1 MTISVPSPLSMPLDV
16 KVKHT
21 KDGKVSGYELSRP
34 ARIGV
39 QSEFTNYLD
48 GGPWE
53 QTRMQLVRSL
63 GEKSLEFVI
72 LERPILVEA
81 VNNGAIDMAVT
92 DAGNFIPFEMT
103 ATDRPFQS
111 VAGVGLRPFIRRRRL
126 VRQASP
132 KQGNTTSRRRSQ
144 SPDCG

>member
-1 MTISVPSPLSMPLDV
+1 M
-16 KVKHT
+16 
-21 KDGKVSGYELSRP
+21 SGYELSRP

-103 ATDRPFQS
+103 GQLIGFPVCGRCWPPTLHTPT
-111 VAGVGLRPFIRRRRL
+111 
-126 VRQASP
+126 ASCSSSEH
-132 KQGNTTSRRRSQ
+132 KARKYDVSETSQ

>member
-1 MTISVPSPLSMPLDV
+1 MRFGRAFLTFLISAAGFFSQGASAASYSLVPSDGTRASGSDRTVTISVPSPLSMPLNV

-92 DAGNFIPFEMT
+92 DAGNFIPF
-103 ATDRPFQS
+103 
-111 VAGVGLRPFIRRRRL
+111 
-126 VRQASP
+126 
-132 KQGNTTSRRRSQ
+132 
-144 SPDCG
+144 